1 MRFVADVIS
10 NCSEVNNFVFEVK
23 DVNILCFLGF
33 LFFIGVVMGLLKKS
47 RLVCAQFCLAV
58 GGTLIYST
66 NSLRSIISGEFNR
79 KH

>member
-10 NCSEVNNFVFEVK
+10 NFFFEVK

-33 LFFIGVVMGLLKKS
+33 LFFIAVVIGLLKKS

>member
-1 MRFVADVIS
+1 MCFVADLIS
-10 NCSEVNNFVFEVK
+10 NCFFEVN

-47 RLVCAQFCLAV
+47 RLVCAHFCLAV

-66 NSLRSIISGEFNR
+66 NSLRSIISGEFTG